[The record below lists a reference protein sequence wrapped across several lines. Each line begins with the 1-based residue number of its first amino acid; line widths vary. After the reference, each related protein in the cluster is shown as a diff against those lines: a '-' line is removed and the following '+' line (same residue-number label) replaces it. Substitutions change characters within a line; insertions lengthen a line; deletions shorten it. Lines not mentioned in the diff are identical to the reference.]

1 MVCGPQRPSCLEMKF
16 PDSKTFLNHIETP
29 LQDSPKLYTYASDSP
44 SEHFGTMPALVRIF
58 DPYAIALSLL
68 VGLVGFGMN
77 FFFNTNISSW
87 GMNEIG
93 YPAMAMVSTHDV

>member
-1 MVCGPQRPSCLEMKF
+1 
-16 PDSKTFLNHIETP
+16 
-29 LQDSPKLYTYASDSP
+29 
-44 SEHFGTMPALVRIF
+44 MPALVRIL

-77 FFFNTNISSW
+77 FFFNTDISTW

-93 YPAMAMVSTHDV
+93 YPAMAMVSTHDVRERLPSKRLPHRYPVQTISRCLNRYEVRSRLHVGMYAK